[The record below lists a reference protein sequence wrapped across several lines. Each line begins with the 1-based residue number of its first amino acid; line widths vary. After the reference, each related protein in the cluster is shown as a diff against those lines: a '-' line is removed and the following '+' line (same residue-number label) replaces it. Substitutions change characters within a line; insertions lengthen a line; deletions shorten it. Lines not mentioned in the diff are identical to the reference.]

1 MRVAQNRSAP
11 SPSRALMYSI
21 SFSQD
26 RSARRLPRPDLLG
39 RPRGLV
45 VAPLEMPAP
54 ISVSIPTTVV
64 IVLLPDSS

>member
-26 RSARRLPRPDLLG
+26 RSARRLS
-39 RPRGLV
+39 
-45 VAPLEMPAP
+45 AP
-54 ISVSIPTTVV
+54 ISPGGRVVSW
-64 IVLLPDSS
+64 